1 MTEAVLK
8 KLKYCTSTTVAFSG
22 FMYIFYSCIYIYIYI
37 YLKAEAFK
45 APNFLV
51 FCARSGG
58 GGENENYNIS
68 STATN
73 KSTR

>member
-1 MTEAVLK
+1 
-8 KLKYCTSTTVAFSG
+8 
-22 FMYIFYSCIYIYIYI
+22 MYIFYSCIYIYTHI

-58 GGENENYNIS
+58 GEKMKIIILVQQLQIKVPGDLPAKKKKGY
-68 STATN
+68 
-73 KSTR
+73 